1 MKNYQFEITR
11 YHFEKVSGEPK
22 IIIDMVKVMDENG
35 KYLKFAKLE
44 KVIDFLSGQKVKFK

>member
-11 YHFEKVSGEPK
+11 YHFEKVNGEPK

-44 KVIDFLSGQKVKFK
+44 KVIDFISGQKVKFK